1 MPKPTSYQLLKDT
14 HDMVDGLRK
23 ENNVRMEKIEKRI
36 DTVEDKTANLLG
48 KIGIGVIVL
57 SAIISSFFAMI
68 VNWFKIRI

>member
-1 MPKPTSYQLLKDT
+1 
-14 HDMVDGLRK
+14 MVDGLRK